1 MTPLLSSKNYDTIS
15 AAIYESI
22 FIIINI
28 IIFLILLLLY
38 IKLLIIY

>member
-28 IIFLILLLLY
+28 IIFLI
-38 IKLLIIY
+38 IIIIIIY